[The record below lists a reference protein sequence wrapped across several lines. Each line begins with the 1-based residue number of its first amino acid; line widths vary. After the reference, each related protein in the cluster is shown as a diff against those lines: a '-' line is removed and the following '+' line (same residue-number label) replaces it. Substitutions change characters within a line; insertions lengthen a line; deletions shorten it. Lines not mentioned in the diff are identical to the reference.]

1 MYIHCRLAANP
12 DPKFGIKNSN
22 SKSDQY
28 SNLYVTWL
36 HAWILEYIPIPPH
49 FWMKW
54 IINTFKKKQNI
65 SQLCNHIYLYIHDVP
80 AIIVHTWL
88 IIVPI
93 SPTLPM
99 RWEINKIGNCK
110 YKNIYDFFCHTFSH
124 CIAQHSSLF
133 NAVNKTN
140 TSQICNFR
148 ISWLNFSSLVICSP
162 LIIIFKMTGEYGSC
176 KIQKTKQASSRTADV
191 KIYQWKDMEWWLHG
205 WVN

>member
-65 SQLCNHIYLYIHDVP
+65 SQLCNLIYLYIHDVS

-88 IIVPI
+88 IIVTT
-93 SPTLPM
+93 SPTLLI

-110 YKNIYDFFCHTFSH
+110 YINIYDFFHHSFSH
-124 CIAQHSSLF
+124 CIYQHSSLF
-133 NAVNKTN
+133 NALDTKDTR
-140 TSQICNFR
+140 QICNFR
-148 ISWLNFSSLVICSP
+148 IYWLYFCP
-162 LIIIFKMTGEYGSC
+162 Y
-176 KIQKTKQASSRTADV
+176 
-191 KIYQWKDMEWWLHG
+191 
-205 WVN
+205 